1 MSGRRAAFLDRD
13 GVLIRDVVHL
23 VDASRIEILPGVPDA
38 LRRLR
43 DARWMVVVVT
53 NQSVVARGLV
63 SEAELRGIHD
73 VLESRLRAHGATL
86 DAIYSCPHHPQGAV
100 ERYRV
105 VCDCRKPKP
114 GLLLRAAADL
124 GIDLRASVMVGDT
137 DADIEAGRRAGCR
150 TVLLT
155 GAAGAVP
162 WVSSATGAQAAD
174 HVAPD
179 LAAAADWILAE
190 TPALDG

>member
-23 VDASRIEILPGVPDA
+23 TDPLRIEILPGVPEA
-38 LRRLR
+38 LRRLH
-43 DARWMVVVVT
+43 DARWMTVVVT
-53 NQSVVARGLV
+53 NQSVVARGMV
-63 SEAELRGIHD
+63 SETELRGIHD
-73 VLESRLRAHGATL
+73 VLGSRLRTHGATL
-86 DAIYSCPHHPQGAV
+86 DAIYYCPHHPDGVV
-100 ERYRV
+100 EPYRV

-124 GIDLRASVMVGDT
+124 GIDLHASVMIGDT

-155 GAAGAVP
+155 GSAGVAPPVA
-162 WVSSATGAQAAD
+162 SATGAWAAD
-174 HVAPD
+174 HVAAD
-179 LAAAADWILAE
+179 LAAAADWILAGC
-190 TPALDG
+190 T